1 MSAPQTARLAS
12 VSTPTETPA
21 RLQLGDI
28 LTIQQVADLLQFSK
42 RQVYEMTRRRGQG
55 LAHPIPVLRI
65 NGNIRF
71 RRRDIEAWIDQQ
83 AVAT

>member
-12 VSTPTETPA
+12 VSAPPTETP
-21 RLQLGDI
+21 LQLGDI

-42 RQVYEMTRRRGQG
+42 RQVYELTRKRGQG
-55 LAHPIPVLRI
+55 IDNPIPTLRI

-71 RRRDIEAWIDQQ
+71 RRRAIEAWLVENER
-83 AVAT
+83 VA